1 MQETRVWPLA
11 QEDLLVKGMATH
23 SSILPWRN
31 PLDRE
36 AWGATVQGVT
46 KSQTQLSTQYIHTH
60 THTHRSNLLY
70 ANYTS
75 IQLFLKRQ
83 SYTSPPVH
91 STKIQTYSGIRLIK
105 LINKSGK
112 NSDRII
118 CLSSVQSLSHVQ
130 LFAIPWTTA
139 RQASLSITNSQ
150 SLLKLMSSASRGSKK
165 YTRTQELCES
175 FSLKNF
181 LILNR
186 VFTAKL
192 QECLKDA
199 YLTIPCNTFTV
210 SCPEKVLHKYYRMNK
225 QVNE

>member
-1 MQETRVWPLA
+1 
-11 QEDLLVKGMATH
+11 MATH
-23 SSILPWRN
+23 YIILPWRN

-70 ANYTS
+70 VNYTS

-91 STKIQTYSGIRLIK
+91 STKTQTYSGLRLIK

-139 RQASLSITNSQ
+139 HQASLSITNSQ

-165 YTRTQELCES
+165 YTWTQELCES
-175 FSLKNF
+175 FSLKNL
-181 LILNR
+181 LILNH